1 MQKNGWNMALSLLGR
16 HGVNSILDPGT
27 IAFEADIWD
36 PIEGIS
42 MLDYQRIPRQQQQ
55 VQLQLQLPQDAS
67 QLPEVADTPT
77 DWRETLE
84 AHIFK
89 ADLPGVKKEDV
100 YVSIVDGRTL
110 EISGQRIRFDEEEQ
124 QMNDTWH
131 HAERPH
137 GSFVRRFQL
146 PVNSIADEGAV
157 TAHVQDGVL
166 TVTIPKPPQPK
177 PKIRHIQVA

>member
-1 MQKNGWNMALSLLGR
+1 MALSHLGR
-16 HGVNSILDPGT
+16 HGANSILDPGT
-27 IAFEADIWD
+27 MAFEADIWD
-36 PIEGIS
+36 PVEGIS
-42 MLDYQRIPRQQQQ
+42 MLDDQRIPRQQQQ
-55 VQLQLQLPQDAS
+55 LQLQFQLPQDAS

-100 YVSIVDGRTL
+100 NVSIVDGRTL
-110 EISGQRIRFDEEEQ
+110 EISGQRIRFDEGEQ
-124 QMNDTWH
+124 QRNDTWH
-131 HAERPH
+131 QAERPQ
-137 GSFVRRFQL
+137 GNFVRRFQL

-177 PKIRHIQVA
+177 PQIRHIQVA